1 MSINKKMAGMVIL
14 NIVILLGLF
23 LIGRHEMSS
32 QKTLMNNLVQKQ
44 FLPLIDEDV
53 LPLLEET
60 KTLINDDF
68 PWVAQHNT
76 SWILMLEA
84 DRDVHQALI
93 AEKDALAAATPDDL
107 TKAGKDNSDNI
118 EQARG
123 RMVKASEVYES
134 DEAKALYQQFLA
146 AFDAWSKKSQ
156 DVVKSA
162 QDKANHL
169 PSTDIGG
176 DQSPFQVMRNFI
188 DKLQAAVEDGI
199 KQREKKVADKN
210 EGVNTGITNVKKQR
224 TSVTGVSEQA
234 DTDASR
240 GILIFAVIGIVAA
253 LLSTLF
259 MALIARSITGPLNGI
274 ITTLNAGTS
283 QVESA
288 SQQVAQSSQHM
299 AEGASHQASMLEE
312 TTAAL
317 IGLSG
322 QTQQNSQ
329 NADQTNTM
337 AETMLRAA
345 QRGTQAME
353 RMTEAIQKIKTS
365 SKDTANIIRTIDEI
379 AFQTNLLALNA
390 AVEAARAGEAGKGF
404 AVVAEEVRNLA
415 RRSAEAAKNTS
426 GLIEESQRNSDHGV
440 AVSDEVAG
448 ILVEI
453 GEATDKVTALSAQ
466 VFTATKEQA
475 DSITQI
481 NTAMTQLD
489 QVTQSSAASSE
500 EAASASEELSSQA
513 SELAGI
519 VQRLRSL
526 VGGTTARE
534 TLRVETLPA
543 HQPAQ
548 SKEATRLQ
556 LPDRRPKH

>member
-1 MSINKKMAGMVIL
+1 MSINKKMAGMVVL

-32 QKTLMNNLVQKQ
+32 QKTLMNNLVQEQ
-44 FLPLIDEDV
+44 FLPLIDKDV

-68 PWVAQHNT
+68 PWVARHNT

-93 AEKDALAAATPDDL
+93 AEKDALSATTPDDL
-107 TKAGKDNSDNI
+107 VKAGKDNSDNI

-123 RMVKASEVYES
+123 RMTSASLVLVSAE
-134 DEAKALYQQFLA
+134 DKTRYQEFQA
-146 AFDAWSKKSQ
+146 AFNAWAGKSKE
-156 DVVKSA
+156 VVKSA

-169 PSTDIGG
+169 PSTDVGG
-176 DQSPFQVMRNFI
+176 DNSSFQVMRTGI
-188 DKLQAAVEDGI
+188 DKLQGSVEASI
-199 KQREKKVADKN
+199 KQREKDVAAKK
-210 EGVNTGITNVKKQR
+210 EGVNASITKVNDQKTKVAA
-224 TSVTGVSEQA
+224 VSSQA
-234 DTDASR
+234 DTDASH
-240 GILIFAVIGIVAA
+240 GILIFAIIGIVAA
-253 LLSTLF
+253 ILSTLF
-259 MALIARSITGPLNGI
+259 MVLIARSITGPLNQI
-274 ITTLNAGTS
+274 IATLDMGTN

-288 SQQVAQSSQHM
+288 SHQVAQSSQNM

-337 AETMLRAA
+337 AETMLKAA

-353 RMTEAIQKIKTS
+353 RMTEAIQKIKAS

-415 RRSAEAAKNTS
+415 QRSAEAARNTS
-426 GLIEESQRNSDHGV
+426 GLIEESQRNSDNGV
-440 AVSDEVAG
+440 AVSDEVAR

-466 VFTATKEQA
+466 VFAATREQA

-481 NTAMTQLD
+481 NGAMTQLD

-526 VGGTTARE
+526 VGGTTQEA
-534 TLRVETLPA
+534 LRIETLPA
-543 HQPAQ
+543 HQSAQ
-548 SKEATRLQ
+548 PKGTTRLQ